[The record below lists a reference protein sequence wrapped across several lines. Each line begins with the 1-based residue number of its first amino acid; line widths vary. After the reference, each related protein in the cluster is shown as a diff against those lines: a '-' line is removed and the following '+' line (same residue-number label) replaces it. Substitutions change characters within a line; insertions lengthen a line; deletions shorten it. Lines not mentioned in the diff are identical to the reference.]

1 MDSTVQKQPA
11 GFSTFIF
18 LSLGLGI
25 IFGATLHRFMPEQ
38 AGIVDH
44 YLLSPLGK
52 GFLRLIRFVIVPLVF
67 SSLILS
73 LTRTRDTGKIGRY
86 ATRLG
91 LCYFLTTA
99 IAVGIGVTTALVLHP
114 GAGVEGLLIPLTHTE
129 STQPP
134 FMDWLISII
143 PANPFETLST
153 GNLLQTIV
161 AAVLI
166 SLGIRSVGDRA
177 KSLVEVL
184 ESVFLVSERILAKVL
199 LLAPIGVFALVASV
213 IATQGVGV
221 LSRLLGYIL
230 GLIFAFGLMMVCY
243 ALILVVFRISPAFYF
258 RSFFATFSLAF
269 GTASSSATLPVAI
282 QNAHENYG
290 LLEDISSFAIP
301 LGTAL
306 KRDGSAIF
314 QSFNALFIAQVYHV
328 PLTASLIWTI
338 AFCTFLISYSTPGIP
353 GSGLISMTT
362 VLGTAGLPLEGIA
375 IVAGI
380 DRFTDGFKSVVNIM
394 GTTVSAV
401 ILDRL
406 EQPDDRSCYRQFVLS
421 NSTPSR
427 VES

>member
-1 MDSTVQKQPA
+1 MDSTVQKQPT

-25 IFGATLHRFMPEQ
+25 IFGAALHGFMPEQ
-38 AGIVDH
+38 AGIVDQ

-99 IAVGIGVTTALVLHP
+99 LAVGVGVTTALVLHP
-114 GAGVEGLLIPLTHTE
+114 GGEIEGLLIPVTHTE
-129 STQPP
+129 SSQPP
-134 FMDWLISII
+134 VMDWLISII

-184 ESVFLVSERILAKVL
+184 ESVFLVSERILSQVL

-221 LSRLLGYIL
+221 LSRLLSYIL
-230 GLIFAFGLMMVCY
+230 GLILAFGLMIVCY
-243 ALILVVFRISPAFYF
+243 ALILLIFQISPAFYF

-328 PLTASLIWTI
+328 PLTASFIWTV
-338 AFCTFLISYSTPGIP
+338 ALCTFLISYSTPGIP

-362 VLGTAGLPLEGIA
+362 VFGTVGLPLEGIA

-401 ILDRL
+401 ILGRL
-406 EQPDDRSCYRQFVLS
+406 EQPSNQPHYRRFILPDS
-421 NSTPSR
+421 NPA
-427 VES
+427 ESS